1 MCKLHF
7 DLQTVKHCYWVSTNT
22 QHNKQSVVQ
31 CGIKVTTLFFFF
43 YSMKRNI
50 AVAKIPVPKEGRE
63 NGGVLSFRVT

>member
-7 DLQTVKHCYWVSTNT
+7 DLQTVKHCYWVSTNA

-31 CGIKVTTLFFFF
+31 CRIKFTTLFL